1 MEIKKGDF
9 VELEYT
15 GSITETN
22 EVFDTTKEAVAK
34 EHNIFEEKQTY
45 KPAIICVGEQQ
56 LLKGID
62 EQLVSKTV
70 GTHTF
75 ELKPEQAFGRKSAK
89 LIQLI
94 STNKFKAQ
102 GIAPV
107 PGLQMNID
115 GTLGTVKTVS
125 GGRTIVDFNH
135 PLSGKDLSYTVE
147 VKRLVDDPKE
157 QIHSYLEQM
166 HLNDFSVAVEN
177 EKASISVKQD
187 IPKEIQQK
195 LTEKLKK
202 LVKIKDIEFKKTS

>member
-34 EHNIFEEKQTY
+34 EHNIFEEKQKY
-45 KPAIICVGEQQ
+45 KPAIICVGERQ

-62 EQLVSKTV
+62 EQLVSKSV
-70 GTHTF
+70 GTHVF
-75 ELKPEQAFGRKSAK
+75 ELKPEQAFGKKSAK

-166 HLNDFSVAVEN
+166 QFADFSVTVEN
-177 EKASISVKQD
+177 EKALVSVKQD

-195 LTEKLKK
+195 LAEKLKK
-202 LVKIKDIEFKKTS
+202 LVKIKEIEFKKTS